1 MATISQL
8 PEANQSETL
17 QSGRVS
23 RIIQIHPTLNCN
35 LCCQHCYSSS
45 APWKKGGLDVKAL
58 VRLLEQATPL
68 GYNVVSLSGGEP
80 FLYRELEE
88 LVTRSKSLGYYNSVT
103 TNAMLLQTD
112 RAKRILKLLDL
123 VAVSIDGKE
132 DAHDRMR
139 NLEGAFAKM
148 LEGVEVIKDSVKK
161 YGFIHTILPGN
172 WRLFPW
178 LTEFAIG
185 HKASLLHLHPLE
197 LSGRATQSFNGISFS
212 EEDLYKIY
220 ISHYYLKTYYEKELF
235 LQLDLLHKD
244 NIIGNPNFIFHQHDR
259 PALTPQSF
267 SSLFKELIID
277 EKGDL
282 LPIAHGCSPFFTIG
296 SIYSGE
302 PLEEMIGRFMEEK
315 LAAVIDLYND
325 TYNEILEDKS
335 REIFNWSER
344 VIEKSYINIPST
356 PTIRPPRPR
365 PSLSNIAPSR

>member
-1 MATISQL
+1 METTSRSPATVCH
-8 PEANQSETL
+8 SETL

-45 APWKKGGLDVKAL
+45 APWKKGGLEVKAL
-58 VRLLEQATPL
+58 VQLLEQATPL

-80 FLYRELEE
+80 FLYPEMEQ
-88 LVTRSKSLGYYNSVT
+88 LVTQSKSLGYYNSVT
-103 TNAMLLQTD
+103 TNATLLQTD

-132 DAHDRMR
+132 EAHDRMR
-139 NLEGAFAKM
+139 NQEGAFAKM
-148 LEGVEVIKDSVKK
+148 LEGVEVIKDSVNK
-161 YGFIHTILPGN
+161 YGFIHTILPGK
-172 WRLFPW
+172 WPLFPW
-178 LTEFAIG
+178 LTEFALR

-197 LSGRATQSFNGISFS
+197 LSGRATQSFNGMRFS

-220 ISHYYLKTYYEKELF
+220 ISHYYLKTYYEKDIF

-244 NIIGNPNFIFHQHDR
+244 SIIGNPNFIFHQYNR
-259 PALTPQSF
+259 PALTLQSF
-267 SSLFKELIID
+267 SALFKELIID
-277 EKGDL
+277 EKGNL

-302 PLEEMIGRFMEEK
+302 PLEDMIGRFMEEK
-315 LAAVIDLYND
+315 LEAVIGLYND
-325 TYNEILEDKS
+325 TYREIMEDTS

-344 VIEKSYINIPST
+344 VIEKSYAAAGPVMAS
-356 PTIRPPRPR
+356 
-365 PSLSNIAPSR
+365 